1 LITKLNCH
9 RLKALKAL
17 KGEEQVMAAQKAWYW
32 LAAGVVALGLN
43 SEYHNGGLQVLHG
56 LADRSDT
63 LVARVNGRAHNYV
76 ELAKMLMGRED
87 AQPAPDVEVAMAQLP
102 PEPQIDVETA
112 SNADTAV
119 EFADRTEAMSD
130 LINGQVQANLDC
142 AKASLDRAIA
152 SNHLE
157 RLQPSI
163 EHLQLRLQQ
172 ASLRMQEARLMR
184 AARVTRGVY
193 ACTRMHKIVVKVPQ
207 VRVEQ
212 GPETSLVVFAGGQ

>member
-1 LITKLNCH
+1 
-9 RLKALKAL
+9 
-17 KGEEQVMAAQKAWYW
+17 MAAQKAWYW

-56 LADRSDT
+56 LADRSDA
-63 LVARVNGRAHNYV
+63 LVARVNGRAHNYL

-87 AQPAPDVEVAMAQLP
+87 AQPAPDVDVEVAMAQLP

-119 EFADRTEAMSD
+119 EFADQTEAMSD
-130 LINGQVQANLDC
+130 LVNAQVQANLDC

-152 SNHLE
+152 ANHME

-172 ASLRMQEARLMR
+172 ARQRMQEARLLR
-184 AARVTRGVY
+184 AERVTRGVY
-193 ACTRMHKIVVKVPQ
+193 ACPRTQKIVVKAPQ

-212 GPETSLVVFAGGQ
+212 GPETALVVFAGGQ